1 MTRAT
6 SSRGGGLGRPAS
18 RTHLVGAILCL
29 AALLACKQTPPVKR
43 APELKVS
50 AQQLASDYNA
60 NEARGDSLYKGKVIE
75 VDGAIQS
82 IDSDF
87 SDEAVVVLYTGDL
100 LGCSLRG
107 LPKSVAAGLSKDQRV
122 TFVCVGDGE
131 SIGAPRLKDCR
142 VP

>member
-1 MTRAT
+1 MRSAT
-6 SSRGGGLGRPAS
+6 SH
-18 RTHLVGAILCL
+18 TGARLTALRLTTWCGSALCL
-29 AALLACKQTPPVKR
+29 AALLACKQSPAVKR
-43 APELKVS
+43 APELKIS
-50 AQQLASDYNA
+50 AQQLASDYKA

-75 VDGAIQS
+75 IDGAIQS

-87 SDEAVVVLYTGDL
+87 SDDPVIVLYTGEL

-131 SIGAPRLKDCR
+131 TIGAPKLRDCR